1 MVLWHKKLVRDRE
14 GHNTIVSRTEA
25 FERIYEM
32 LFDAEIEI
40 REIALAY
47 LKTIKESEN
56 MHNREL
62 ISLKIEGERRIN
74 EQLLELR
81 K

>member
-1 MVLWHKKLVRDRE
+1 
-14 GHNTIVSRTEA
+14 
-25 FERIYEM
+25 M